1 MTGFG
6 RKKPHAGLAVYLI
19 IAVFVVFLSAAI
31 EPIRSFEFEALGPV
45 LGVHCPSRVTTV
57 DYSAVTPE
65 IDQNAFENT
74 LSPLW
79 PGSLRLFILLGMYNT
94 ITAFSKSPAA
104 GKIQTNPIN
113 KKNSILL
120 KLRI

>member
-6 RKKPHAGLAVYLI
+6 RKKPHTGLAVYLI

-31 EPIRSFEFEALGPV
+31 EPIRSFEFETLGPV
-45 LGVHCPSRVTTV
+45 LGVHYPSHVTTM

-65 IDQNAFENT
+65 IVQNAFENT
-74 LSPLW
+74 FSPLW
-79 PGSLRLFILLGMYNT
+79 PGSVRLFLLLGMYS
-94 ITAFSKSPAA
+94 IIIAFSKSPAA
-104 GKIQTNPIN
+104 GKIQTNPLN

-120 KLRI
+120 NLRI